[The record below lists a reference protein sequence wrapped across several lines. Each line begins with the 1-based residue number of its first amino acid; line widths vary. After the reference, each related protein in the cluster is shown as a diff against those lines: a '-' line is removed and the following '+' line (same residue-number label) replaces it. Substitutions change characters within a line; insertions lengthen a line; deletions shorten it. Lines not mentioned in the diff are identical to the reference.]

1 MEKMYTVIALL
12 FLLVLVSG
20 CIDLSGVFGSNVIS
34 VQQNT
39 VQNGVRDI
47 IVIKDIITIP
57 NSPLLPDQ
65 QLLFSFIAENKDNL
79 KNSNVVVDLFNA
91 PTIRSADGST
101 SCNLY
106 VASPLANLNF
116 CCNQPDSAL
125 CDDGTGQ
132 GYCIGTSV
140 DCPSGYTKRVCG
152 TSVQT
157 SARSCYPD
165 QCGVNAG
172 GCTILPGEEKQI
184 NFPLRTPR
192 QDEIK
197 NIKTDT
203 KLDFKLTY
211 GFEGTLTYLMPAIST
226 DEIIKRQRS
235 GDKTTLFT
243 SKSYGSGPV
252 QIDVELQG
260 APYMLSAPTGL
271 QTDTVLLFTINNVG
285 SGNIV
290 NSQINGG
297 DFSITFPPE
306 FEIVRNRNFQG
317 TLVENEKFVCN
328 NNGLDGT
335 TCVTKQDDSG
345 VIALYKDQSRSSLMF
360 TVHLQRPLEEPFR
373 TFQVTSGV
381 KYNYELRDSVA
392 MTINPFQNV

>member
-1 MEKMYTVIALL
+1 MRLL
-12 FLLVLVSG
+12 YIGTMLFVLVLISG
-20 CIDLSGVFGSNVIS
+20 CVGIPDVFGRDVIS

-57 NSPLLPDQ
+57 KSPLLPDQ

-79 KNSNVVVDLFNA
+79 KNTNAVVDLFNA
-91 PTIRSADGST
+91 PTIRSKDGTT

-106 VASPLANLNF
+106 
-116 CCNQPDSAL
+116 
-125 CDDGTGQ
+125 
-132 GYCIGTSV
+132 I
-140 DCPSGYTKRVCG
+140 SGATD
-152 TSVQT
+152 TQT
-157 SARSCYPD
+157 APNRYCYPTS
-165 QCGVNAG
+165 CGVNVG

-184 NFPLRTPR
+184 NFQLRTPR

-203 KLDFKLTY
+203 KLDFKVSY
-211 GFEGTLTYLMPAIST
+211 NFEGTLTYLMPAIST

-252 QIDVELQG
+252 QIDVEIQG
-260 APYMLSAPTGL
+260 APYMLSSSDV
-271 QTDTVLLFTINNVG
+271 QTDTVLLFTIKNVG

-290 NSQINGG
+290 NSEIEGG
-297 DFSITFPPE
+297 DFNITFPPE
-306 FEIVRNRNFQG
+306 FVVVKNRNFQG
-317 TLVENEKFVCN
+317 TPVENEKFNCYPSN
-328 NNGLDGT
+328 EGGT
-335 TCVTKQDDSG
+335 ICKTKDDVSKDDKPG
-345 VIALYKDQSRSSLMF
+345 AIALYKDQSRSSLMF
-360 TVHLQRPLEEPFR
+360 TVHLKDAIKEPFK
-373 TFQVTSGV
+373 TFQITSGV
-381 KYNYELRDSVA
+381 RYDYELRDSVA